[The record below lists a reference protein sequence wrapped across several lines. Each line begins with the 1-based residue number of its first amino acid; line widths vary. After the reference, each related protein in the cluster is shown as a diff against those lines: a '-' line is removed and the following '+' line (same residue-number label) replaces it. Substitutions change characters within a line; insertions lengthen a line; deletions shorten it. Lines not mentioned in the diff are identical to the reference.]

1 LRFVNRIGHDGIL
14 AKDGWHLKRVII
26 DTPENGEKWTFD
38 CKKWLDMR
46 KDDQLI
52 ERELELTKFEEYE
65 IQKPNKSNKMSS
77 RNSIYLVHVETSDI
91 KYGGTDATVFIQIFG
106 DKNESGIKRYIK
118 DILLIVEF
126 YIR

>member
-1 LRFVNRIGHDGIL
+1 MRFVNRIGHDGIL

-52 ERELELTKFEEYE
+52 ERELELKKFEEYE